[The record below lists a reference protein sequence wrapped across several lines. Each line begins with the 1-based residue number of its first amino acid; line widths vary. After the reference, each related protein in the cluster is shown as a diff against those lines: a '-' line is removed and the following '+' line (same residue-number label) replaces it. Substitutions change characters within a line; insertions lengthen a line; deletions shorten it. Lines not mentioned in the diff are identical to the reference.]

1 MTTDTGAKKRILVV
15 EDDPDLVLFLETL
28 LQDNGYATL
37 SATNGKEGFE
47 KFEAERPD
55 LVTLDISMPE
65 QSGIRFYRNVKE
77 NPDYAATPVV
87 VVTGITSH
95 TGDPEDFRRFLSTRK
110 QVPPPDAFFPKP
122 VDKAAF
128 LAKLAELLA

>member
-1 MTTDTGAKKRILVV
+1 MTTDTGAKKRILIV
-15 EDDPDLVLFLETL
+15 EDEPDLVLFLETL
-28 LQDNGYATL
+28 LQDNGYDTL
-37 SATNGKEGFE
+37 SAPNGKEGFE

-55 LVTLDISMPE
+55 LVTLDITMPE

-87 VVTGITSH
+87 VVTGV
-95 TGDPEDFRRFLSTRK
+95 TGWGGNPDDFRKFLSSRK
-110 QVPPPDAFFPKP
+110 QVPAPDAFFPKP
-122 VDKAAF
+122 LDKTAF